1 MKKGIQLVEKDIVR
15 YQKEIDAIELDKKE
29 DILNRSIVKINILL
43 QNPKLDQFQ
52 IVLVQEINI
61 LYNLLKNNPNLE
73 TSIQQKILFAL
84 EYFLQGDDDIPDEIP
99 NVGFLDDLA
108 VVEWVIQEIKAQYS
122 QYFRA

>member
-1 MKKGIQLVEKDIVR
+1 MKKGIQLVDKDIKR
-15 YQKEIDAIELDKKE
+15 YQKEIDAIEISKKE
-29 DILNRSIVKINILL
+29 DTLNKSITKINILL
-43 QNPKLDQFQ
+43 QNPKMDQFQ

-108 VVEWVIQEIKAQYS
+108 VVEWIIQEIKTQYS
-122 QYFRA
+122 QYFQA

>member
-1 MKKGIQLVEKDIVR
+1 MKKGIQLVEKDIQK
-15 YQKEIDAIELDKKE
+15 YQKEIDTIEITKKD
-29 DILNRSIVKINILL
+29 DILNRSILKINILL
-43 QNPKLDQFQ
+43 QNPDMDQFQ

-108 VVEWVIQEIKAQYS
+108 VVEWIIQEIKTQYS
-122 QYFRA
+122 QYFQA